1 MQFHFHANQSHFNNN
16 GFALR
21 RTLKLACVAIMGGKG
36 PKGARK
42 GRRGGEKE
50 RPARTL
56 LFSSFFS
63 STRRT

>member
-1 MQFHFHANQSHFNNN
+1 MLSKFHNNI
-16 GFALR
+16 GVCAQKIHSLR
-21 RTLKLACVAIMGGKG
+21 RLACVAGRRMGGKG
-36 PKGARK
+36 PKGAQK